1 MYSLRELATIAW
13 HLCLLRDFILEIF
26 YSGMNLHLQIPRI
39 YFALQQF
46 RSLPL
51 STAAAAEI
59 NISILLSRVYFRVR
73 LRPLAI
79 FALVTHNWAL
89 VLLLIIEWLE
99 IYDAP
104 HTGSFDFSIGAHRK
118 IAILILV
125 WLALIEFLVLLQSVV
140 WIVDMF
146 RILKAI

>member
-1 MYSLRELATIAW
+1 MYSLRELATITW
-13 HLCLLRDFILEIF
+13 HLFLLRDFILEIF
-26 YSGMNLHLQIPRI
+26 YRGMNLYLLIPRI

-89 VLLLIIEWLE
+89 VLLLMVEWCE
-99 IYDAP
+99 IYEAP
-104 HTGSFDFSIGAHRK
+104 PTGSFDFSVGLHRK
-118 IAILILV
+118 IAILILM

-140 WIVDMF
+140 WIVDVF